1 MTEVRYYLL
10 CRHGPHRAGQ
20 LVEVGEGGYPAAVVG
35 ERFREVIRDS
45 SSPAIVVRAAVC
57 APSSEAFETARML
70 LRASK
75 TVCEPQRVHYLHE
88 GTAGPRPAAV
98 LAEIDH
104 AIQQGNA
111 ILVVGHQPQLS
122 WLADHLLNR
131 SRSLFRQPPTPIDRA
146 GLVAIR
152 TDDGGRGRLLWAISY
167 DDSEVVEQVRE
178 KIQRKMDTAKLLSG
192 AVTIGLTIT
201 LGVLLDGAK
210 LAALG
215 ARAWTVQLSCA
226 ALLVAGLLYFAT
238 MYAYDSL
245 LMPQRFWGERRPP
258 ERRLPAL
265 RGRWLVARPPSSAA
279 WILYQNMMRIWRNLF
294 TAASVCVGIG
304 IVLLCYG
311 ALGLEPWPA
320 IGGGAVLLLLV
331 AGWIRWSRPV
341 LGSED

>member
-1 MTEVRYYLL
+1 VTEVRYYLL

-20 LVEVGEGGYPAAVVG
+20 LVRVGEGEYPTAVVG
-35 ERFREVIRDS
+35 ERLREAIRDS
-45 SSPAIVVRAAVC
+45 SAPAIVVRAAVC
-57 APSSEAFETARML
+57 APSDEAWETARRL
-70 LRASK
+70 VRAAK
-75 TVCEPQRVHYLHE
+75 PGCHPRRVDYLHE
-88 GTAGPRPAAV
+88 GSAGPPPGEV
-98 LAEIDH
+98 LAELDG
-104 AIQQGNA
+104 AMEDGNA

-131 SRSLFRQPPTPIDRA
+131 SRRLFRQPPTPIDRA

-152 TDDGGRGRLLWAISY
+152 TSDGGRGRLLWAISY
-167 DDSEVVEQVRE
+167 DDSAVVEQVRE
-178 KIQRKMDTAKLLSG
+178 KIQRKMDTARLLSG

-215 ARAWTVQLSCA
+215 DRAWTVQLSCA
-226 ALLVAGLLYFAT
+226 ALLAAGLLYFAT

-258 ERRLPAL
+258 DRRVPAW

-311 ALGLEPWPA
+311 ALGLKPWSA
-320 IGGGAVLLLLV
+320 IGGGAVILLV
-331 AGWIRWSRPV
+331 VSAWIRWSRPV